1 MIKRGRT
8 AISSKIEINKDR
20 IYRVSDPI
28 QLAEIF
34 FPSKN
39 AYRKRA
45 AFLAVFFE
53 IKNARNQRLETTDHI
68 AQKYDLRQSS
78 ITKART
84 KMTRI
89 GLIGKREGFWIFST
103 VFAKSMD
110 NLVKKIEIYKT
121 PANHKDDRERER
133 LFVEMAKGQPI
144 N

>member
-1 MIKRGRT
+1 MMKRGRT

-34 FPSKN
+34 FSSKN
-39 AYRKRA
+39 AHKKRA

-53 IKNARNQRLETTDHI
+53 MKNARSQRLETTDHI
-68 AQKYDLRQSS
+68 AQKYELSQSS

-89 GLIGKREGFWIFST
+89 GLIRKREGFWIFST
-103 VFAKSMD
+103 VFTKTLG
-110 NLVKKIEIYKT
+110 NLAKKIEIYKT
-121 PANHKDDRERER
+121 PASHKDDRERER
-133 LFVEMAKGQPI
+133 MFVEMAKGQSL

>member
-1 MIKRGRT
+1 
-8 AISSKIEINKDR
+8 
-20 IYRVSDPI
+20 VSDPI

-53 IKNARNQRLETTDHI
+53 IKNAQNQRLETTDHI

-89 GLIGKREGFWIFST
+89 GLIRKREGFWIFST

-110 NLVKKIEIYKT
+110 NLAKTIEIYKT
-121 PANHKDDRERER
+121 AANHKDDRERER
-133 LFVEMAKGQPI
+133 MFVEMAKGPSLS
-144 N
+144 

>member
-1 MIKRGRT
+1 MMKRGRT

-53 IKNARNQRLETTDHI
+53 IKNARSQRLETTDHI
-68 AQKYDLRQSS
+68 SQKYELSQSS

-89 GLIGKREGFWIFST
+89 GLIRKREGFWIFST

-110 NLVKKIEIYKT
+110 NLAKK
-121 PANHKDDRERER
+121 N
-133 LFVEMAKGQPI
+133 
-144 N
+144 